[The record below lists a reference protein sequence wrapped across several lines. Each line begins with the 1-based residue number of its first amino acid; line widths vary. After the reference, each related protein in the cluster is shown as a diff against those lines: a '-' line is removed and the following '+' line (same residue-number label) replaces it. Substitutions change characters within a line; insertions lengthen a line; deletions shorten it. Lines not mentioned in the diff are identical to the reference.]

1 MLGDPAPPR
10 SSSPASGDL
19 PQNFL
24 CIVFQETVQRVD
36 LLIISLLHIWIQ
48 PGCGT
53 DVVEDCG
60 LLSLGFL
67 SQTKTL
73 LMDQ

>member
-19 PQNFL
+19 PQNVL
-24 CIVFQETVQRVD
+24 CIVFQKMVQSVD

-53 DVVEDCG
+53 DVVEDGRAAGC
-60 LLSLGFL
+60 SP
-67 SQTKTL
+67 SASSHRPKHC
-73 LMDQ
+73 